1 MSCHR
6 KTFHGGLRK
15 HSLLSRSF
23 ISVSQHSVTEL
34 TSQNLSH
41 YETRFLLKPCK
52 LVITWNQQT
61 KRRFWQWPW
70 VTECTG
76 AQSVRSF
83 QTFITSQ
90 MCVSF
95 FPAGTT
101 QRRLKYKTSL
111 NVCGVLR
118 CVIKVQPESGA
129 VESQHINSCRR
140 KLLCPAWG
148 MCVCMCVSFPNHTLT
163 VSVRNPVFPVKCLQC
178 WSAYRNYK
186 CVEDSDMFY

>member
-61 KRRFWQWPW
+61 KRRFRQWPW

-90 MCVSF
+90 MCVSL

-129 VESQHINSCRR
+129 VESQHINSCRS
-140 KLLCPAWG
+140 KGNYCVLHGGCVSA
-148 MCVCMCVSFPNHTLT
+148 CVCHFQTTHL
-163 VSVRNPVFPVKCLQC
+163 RYL
-178 WSAYRNYK
+178 
-186 CVEDSDMFY
+186 

>member
-1 MSCHR
+1 M
-6 KTFHGGLRK
+6 
-15 HSLLSRSF
+15 
-23 ISVSQHSVTEL
+23 
-34 TSQNLSH
+34 
-41 YETRFLLKPCK
+41 
-52 LVITWNQQT
+52 
-61 KRRFWQWPW
+61 
-70 VTECTG
+70 
-76 AQSVRSF
+76 RSF

-129 VESQHINSCRR
+129 VESQH
-140 KLLCPAWG
+140 KLLQKETTVSCMG
-148 MCVCMCVSFPNHTLT
+148 DVCMCVSFPNHTLT

-178 WSAYRNYK
+178 RSAYRNYK